1 MSKIYKVSIFIFL
14 IIISIIS
21 TFYFVSISYA
31 ESIMSNKNSLV
42 ESLISREVGTLK
54 KNKQIYEIKK
64 DVFLRDDFKNLTDN
78 EEE

>member
-21 TFYFVSISYA
+21 TFYFVSISYS
-31 ESIMSNKNSLV
+31 ESIISNKNSLV

-54 KNKQIYEIKK
+54 KNKQIYEIKS

-78 EEE
+78 EE

>member
-1 MSKIYKVSIFIFL
+1 MNKIYKVSIFIFL

-21 TFYFVSISYA
+21 TFYFVSISYS
-31 ESIMSNKNSLV
+31 ESIISNKNSLV

>member
-21 TFYFVSISYA
+21 TFYFVSISYS
-31 ESIMSNKNSLV
+31 ESIISNKNSLV

-54 KNKQIYEIKK
+54 KNKQIYEIKS
-64 DVFLRDDFKNLTDN
+64 DVFLREDFKNLTDN
-78 EEE
+78 EE